1 MTLNL
6 LLSDPL
12 AAAVGKFGKTK
23 WDGYLDTPHNLSIEK
38 KKFSFF
44 HQANMHTLCMHVQFK
59 NIKRSLPAIE
69 HIKPTFPLRLPHHP
83 GIIIPGHI
91 NNADLN
97 TD

>member
-23 WDGYLDTPHNLSIEK
+23 WDGYLDTHHNLAIEK

-44 HQANMHTLCMHVQFK
+44 HRANMYTLCMHVQFK

-91 NNADLN
+91 NNAD
-97 TD
+97 

>member
-1 MTLNL
+1 
-6 LLSDPL
+6 
-12 AAAVGKFGKTK
+12 
-23 WDGYLDTPHNLSIEK
+23 
-38 KKFSFF
+38 
-44 HQANMHTLCMHVQFK
+44 MHTLCMHVQFK